1 MSAKKIGLSPALV
14 NQVHQAAFANL
25 ARRVQEKDR
34 LTNAEMKALNEA
46 KRIADSGRT
55 DEAEQI
61 AKDGLLV
68 MGEIRRI
75 IIESKLGKVAKAEIF
90 AQLAGIETRC
100 TDL

>member
-1 MSAKKIGLSPALV
+1 MSAKKTGLSPLLV

-25 ARRVQEKDR
+25 ARRVQEKER

-46 KRIADSGRT
+46 KRIADSGRL

-61 AKDGLLV
+61 ARDGIAV

-75 IIESKLGKVAKAEIF
+75 ILASKLGKAAKAEIF
-90 AQLAGIETRC
+90 TQLAGIETRC

>member
-1 MSAKKIGLSPALV
+1 MSAKKTGLSSTLV
-14 NQVHQAAFANL
+14 QQVHQAAFANL
-25 ARRVQEKDR
+25 ARRVQEKAR

-46 KRIADSGRT
+46 KRIADAGRL

-61 AKDGLLV
+61 AKDGLAV

-75 IIESKLGKVAKAEIF
+75 ILSSKLSKAAKSEIF
-90 AQLAGIETRC
+90 DQLAGIESRC